1 VIDDNEMEVLE
12 RGVEILGGV
21 GFSMNRET
29 QIYSLIAS

>member
-29 QIYSLIAS
+29 